1 MSLMSYRNA
10 HLLLGVVVGVA
21 LVAAAVC
28 VSVACLVPNEHCA
41 GEEQDAIGAALA
53 MPRMLLTALV
63 VSVMP
68 LLALSVIGRERAFFA
83 PALVMAAPT
92 RAPLRI

>member
-1 MSLMSYRNA
+1 MLLMSYRNA

-28 VSVACLVPNEHCA
+28 VSVACIAPIEHCA
-41 GEEQDAIGAALA
+41 VEDQGTIGAALA
-53 MPRMLLTALV
+53 SPRLLLAALV
-63 VSVMP
+63 VLAMP
-68 LLALSVIGRERAFFA
+68 LLALSVMGRERVVFA
-83 PALVMAAPT
+83 PALVAAAPT